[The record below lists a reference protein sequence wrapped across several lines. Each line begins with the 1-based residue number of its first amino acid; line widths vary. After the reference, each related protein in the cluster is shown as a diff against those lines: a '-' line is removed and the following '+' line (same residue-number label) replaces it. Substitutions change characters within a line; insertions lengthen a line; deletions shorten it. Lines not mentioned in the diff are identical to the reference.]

1 MAKQD
6 CICKCLGCNKLF
18 IPKKKDRTKYCSREC
33 FFKNIASCSK
43 LHKKL
48 SKEIYALK
56 RIHKAKAVSLLS
68 FVVLKEMASLLRI
81 SRAKHKKYYES
92 FKSGQKTHKLCD
104 CCKKRFV
111 YVVYNGRPPKYC
123 NDCKDIAYEK
133 VKRIGQRINKAK
145 RRARIR
151 GLPFES
157 IDPLKIFERDKWIC
171 HICKKK
177 TPKKLRGTFDD
188 KAPELDHIVTLA
200 DGGSHTY
207 SNVACSCRK
216 CNQKKGSISLG
227 QPFLL

>member
-33 FFKNIASCSK
+33 AYRNITSWSK
-43 LHKKL
+43 FHTKL
-48 SKEIYALK
+48 RKEIDALK
-56 RIHKAKAVSLLS
+56 RINKAKDVRLLS
-68 FVVLKEMASLLRI
+68 FFVLKEMASLLRI

-92 FKSGQKTHKLCD
+92 LKSGSKAHKQCPF
-104 CCKKRFV
+104 CNKRFV
-111 YVVYNGRPPKYC
+111 YFVVKGCPPKYC
-123 NDCKDIAYEK
+123 NDCKSIVYKKNKETSR
-133 VKRIGQRINKAK
+133 RICKAK
-145 RRARIR
+145 RRARIKC
-151 GLPFES
+151 LPFES
-157 IDPLKIFERDKWIC
+157 IDPLKVFERDKWIC

-177 TPKKLRGTFDD
+177 TDKNLRGTFDD

-200 DGGSHTY
+200 EGGSHIH

-216 CNQKKGSISLG
+216 CNQTKGGNSLG